1 MYKKFL
7 KRTMDIVLSIV
18 GILVLA
24 LPMLI
29 IAVIVRI
36 DSPGPAFFRQRRV
49 GKYGKEFLM
58 LKFRTMKTSAPH
70 DMPTDKLVGAGQ
82 LVTCVGHFLRRSSL
96 DELPQLFNIL
106 CGHMSIIGPRP
117 ALPSQ
122 TELLARREQNGAAA
136 LRPGLSGWAQ
146 INGRDMLDD
155 AKKAELD
162 GEYAEKV
169 SFAFDVKCFFGT
181 IKCVL
186 RADGFCD
193 ER

>member
-1 MYKKFL
+1 MYKIFF
-7 KRTMDIVLSIV
+7 KRMMDIVLSVAAIF
-18 GILVLA
+18 VLA

-36 DSPGPAFFRQRRV
+36 DSPGPALFRQTRV
-49 GKYGKEFLM
+49 GRAGKEFIM

-70 DMPTDKLVGAGQ
+70 DMPTDEFEGASQ
-82 LVTCVGHFLRRSSL
+82 YVTRTGKFLRRSSL

-106 CGHMSIIGPRP
+106 RGHMSIIGPRP

-122 TELLARREQNGAAA
+122 TELLARRDQNGAAL
-136 LRPGLSGWAQ
+136 LRPGLSGRAQ

-169 SFAFDVKCFFGT
+169 SFTFDVKCFFGT

-193 ER
+193 EK

>member
-24 LPMLI
+24 LPMMI
-29 IAVIVRI
+29 IAVIVCI
-36 DSPGPAFFRQRRV
+36 DSPGPALFRQKRV

-70 DMPTDKLVGAGQ
+70 DMPTDKFIGAGQ
-82 LVTCVGHFLRRSSL
+82 LVTRVGHFLRRSSL

-106 CGHMSIIGPRP
+106 GGHMSIIGPRP

-162 GEYAEKV
+162 GEYAARV
-169 SFAFDVKCFFGT
+169 SLPFDVKCFFGT

-186 RADGFCD
+186 TARGFKDG
-193 ER
+193 E

>member
-1 MYKKFL
+1 MYKIFL

-58 LKFRTMKTSAPH
+58 FKFRTMKTSAPR
-70 DMPTDKLVGAGQ
+70 DMPTDKLVCAGQ
-82 LVTCVGHFLRRSSL
+82 LVTRVGHFLRRSSL

-106 CGHMSIIGPRP
+106 GGHMSIIGPRP

-146 INGRDMLDD
+146 INGRDMLDY

-162 GEYAEKV
+162 GEYAARV
-169 SFAFDVKCFFGT
+169 SFPFDVKCFFRT
-181 IKCVL
+181 VKCVL

>member
-7 KRTMDIVLSIV
+7 KRTMDIVLSV
-18 GILVLA
+18 AGILALA
-24 LPMLI
+24 LPMLV

-36 DSPGPAFFRQRRV
+36 DSPGSAFFCQKRI
-49 GKYGKEFLM
+49 GKNGKIFSM
-58 LKFRTMKTSAPH
+58 IKFRTMKTSAPH
-70 DMPTDKLVGAGQ
+70 DMPTDEFEGASQ
-82 LVTCVGHFLRRSSL
+82 YVTRTGKFLRRSSL
-96 DELPQLFNIL
+96 DELPQLFNVL
-106 CGHMSIIGPRP
+106 RGHMSIIGPRP
-117 ALPSQ
+117 ALSSQ
-122 TELLARREQNGAAA
+122 TELLALRKQNGAAL

-155 AKKAELD
+155 GRKAELD

-169 SFAFDVKCFFGT
+169 SFTFDVKCFLGT

-193 ER
+193 EK

>member
-36 DSPGPAFFRQRRV
+36 DSPGPALFRQRRV

-82 LVTCVGHFLRRSSL
+82 LVTRVGHFLRRSSL

-106 CGHMSIIGPRP
+106 GGHMSIIGPRP